1 MATASTTAFAD
12 SVHLEVFLRCATR
25 YFEECTDEAPVLG
38 TPYLLNAGIIPY
50 TYMGA
55 IAVSGNAKGTVVF
68 AANAP
73 LLQQL
78 LMDLGEA
85 EPPDDMLEGA
95 AGEVAN
101 TLSGN
106 ARETL
111 SHHFVISTPSVSTRE
126 GGTQLQTRSPMIGV
140 PVHWKGH
147 EGMIVLAL
155 TTVEGG
161 RAGANAY

>member
-1 MATASTTAFAD
+1 MATASNTSFAD
-12 SVHLEVFLRCATR
+12 SLHLEVFLRCATR
-25 YFEECTDEAPVLG
+25 YFEECTDEAPLLD
-38 TPYLLNAGIIPY
+38 TPYLLDNGIIPY

-68 AANAP
+68 AANSP
-73 LLQQL
+73 LLVQL
-78 LMDLGEA
+78 LTDLGESDP
-85 EPPDDMLEGA
+85 PPDLLEGA
-95 AGEVAN
+95 AGEIAN

-140 PVHWKGH
+140 PLHWKGH
-147 EGMIVLAL
+147 EGMIVLGL
-155 TTVEGG
+155 TSVEGG